1 MKCYYHRDVDAIGL
15 CKSCSKGIC
24 PPCATDV
31 GGGLA
36 CTASCIE
43 EVKNINA
50 LIRSNTGATS
60 VNRRAAYFWPVFL
73 MVLGGLFILAPVR
86 RGRHF
91 SGSRCCRAQ
100 HLRSLESFLR
110 SINVLGRDRLRG
122 KTHRALNRMGL
133 AYLGSAFPYFVLRR

>member
-1 MKCYYHRDVDAIGL
+1 MKCYYHRDIDAIGL

-73 MVLGGLFILAPVR
+73 MVLGGLFVLAPALSGTPFQWFSLLSGAAFAFFGIILAVYQ
-86 RGRHF
+86 
-91 SGSRCCRAQ
+91 RAWQ
-100 HLRSLESFLR
+100 KPLKR
-110 SINVLGRDRLRG
+110 
-122 KTHRALNRMGL
+122 
-133 AYLGSAFPYFVLRR
+133 